1 MRKAILPLLLLL
13 FMLTG
18 CSRVE
23 QRPLAVY
30 SFSGE
35 NDLFAVSNGVIVL
48 NGPEEIFSGGDLE
61 TFDSF
66 PTDVTA
72 FSATYY
78 AQSGA
83 EKDTFLSNAVV
94 DQTGHRLRVSGNL
107 GKISGGDILTRF
119 AGKELLDFQDN
130 LYLDLTLTDSAG
142 KQHLYTL
149 HMTVRDIM
157 GNADMRSGN
166 ESGNEME
173 EIP

>member
-1 MRKAILPLLLLL
+1 MRKAILPLFLLLL
-13 FMLTG
+13 TLTG
-18 CSRVE
+18 CSRIE

-48 NGPEEIFSGGDLE
+48 NGPEEIFSGGYLE
-61 TFDSF
+61 TFDGF

-78 AQSGA
+78 ARNGA

-94 DQTGHRLRVSGNL
+94 DQTGHMLRVSGDL
-107 GKISGGDILTRF
+107 GKISGDDILTRF
-119 AGKELLDFQDN
+119 AGKELLDFKDN

-142 KQHLYTL
+142 KQHTYTL
-149 HMTVRDIM
+149 HMTVREIT
-157 GNADMRSGN
+157 GNANMRFGSETEGA
-166 ESGNEME
+166 S
-173 EIP
+173 